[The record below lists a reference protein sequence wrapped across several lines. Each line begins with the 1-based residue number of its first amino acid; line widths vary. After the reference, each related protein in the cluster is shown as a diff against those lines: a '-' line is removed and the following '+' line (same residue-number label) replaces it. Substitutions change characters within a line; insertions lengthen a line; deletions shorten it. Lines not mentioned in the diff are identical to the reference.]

1 MTGKPGW
8 IRMSIHPTQTNE
20 EINFILDAIEA
31 VVLHKEEW
39 SKDYDYH
46 PKTNEFVHHQF
57 IANEKEDPV
66 IHCLE
71 TPF

>member
-1 MTGKPGW
+1 
-8 IRMSIHPTQTNE
+8 MSIHPTQTNE

-31 VVLHKEEW
+31 VVIHKEVW
-39 SKDYDYH
+39 SKDYNYH
-46 PKTNEFVHHQF
+46 PKTNEFVHQQF

>member
-1 MTGKPGW
+1 
-8 IRMSIHPTQTNE
+8 
-20 EINFILDAIEA
+20 

-39 SKDYDYH
+39 SKDYNYH
-46 PKTNEFVHHQF
+46 PKTNEFVHQQF
-57 IANEKEDPV
+57 VANEKEDPV